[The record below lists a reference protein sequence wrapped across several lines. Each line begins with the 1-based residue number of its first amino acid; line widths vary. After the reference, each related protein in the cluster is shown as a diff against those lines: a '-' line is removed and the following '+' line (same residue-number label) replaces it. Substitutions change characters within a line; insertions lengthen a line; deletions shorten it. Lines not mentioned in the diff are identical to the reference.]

1 MDEKYFTND
10 FHVSSDQYSPFD
22 MSEIKPLNVYPTAMN
37 SGAAVY
43 PATVVG
49 GPINNFGAAVVQGN
63 MGQDFYPAT
72 VSGTASAYSSSNIN
86 SCASVSLET
95 ISESFNK
102 GDEHNLEG
110 LSGSTFL
117 ARPTKEQNQSQEKT
131 CTNSRSNFYKL
142 EFRFDIREK
151 PSYGRADQ
159 IAKIELHRFLRY
171 SHVQFLAGYYYE
183 A

>member
-1 MDEKYFTND
+1 MSKKDFTNTID
-10 FHVSSDQYSPFD
+10 LSKLSDDQLVSFDVKPVILSPQ
-22 MSEIKPLNVYPTAMN
+22 VMN

-72 VSGTASAYSSSNIN
+72 VSGTALAYSSSNIN

-131 CTNSRSNFYKL
+131 CTNSKSNFYKL